1 VEAAWAAFGRVGGI
15 TQQGRAGREAVVTV
29 NVFLDS
35 SALAKRYVQEAGSDR
50 LDEILS
56 SASSLGVSVICVSE
70 IVSALCRRRRESK
83 LSAQE
88 YPKAKQAFFQD
99 IEDSSVVNV
108 KDQVVSRAV
117 ELLERW
123 SLRSSDALHI
133 ASAAAWSAEL
143 FVSADEKQ
151 RTAAHGYG
159 LQVERLPV
167 G

>member
-1 VEAAWAAFGRVGGI
+1 
-15 TQQGRAGREAVVTV
+15 V

-50 LDEILS
+50 LEEILS
-56 SASSLGVSVICVSE
+56 SASALGVSVICVSE
-70 IVSALCRRRRESK
+70 IVSALCRRRRERK

-88 YPKAKQAFFQD
+88 YLKAKHALFED
-99 IEDSSVVNV
+99 IEDASIVNV
-108 KDQVVSRAV
+108 TDQVVARAV

-123 SLRSSDALHI
+123 PLRSSHALHI

-151 RTAAHGYG
+151 CTAARGYG
-159 LQVERLPV
+159 LQVERLAV